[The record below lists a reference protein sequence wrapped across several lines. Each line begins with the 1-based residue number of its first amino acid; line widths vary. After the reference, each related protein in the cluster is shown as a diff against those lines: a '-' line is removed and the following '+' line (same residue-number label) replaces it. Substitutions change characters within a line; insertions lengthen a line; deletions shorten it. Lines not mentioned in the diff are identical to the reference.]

1 MKEIV
6 GHAREALFI
15 RQKDIPSPLQ
25 QDIIYK
31 YNLLFF
37 EDKACKK
44 CEFLPDRLS
53 SKTKL
58 SPNCE
63 SCAAFKGGV
72 QLATNCSL
80 NKKKYLKIPLGD
92 EKNLKQFLLKNNFH
106 LKVKK
111 YHKDI
116 PFSKSIKFTGT
127 YRGKYQ
133 EEAVEAILK
142 GKRGIIKSRARSG
155 KTVMVAAAICE
166 VGKKTL
172 IIASQREWLLGF
184 KETFIGSK
192 TQEPLTTCKP
202 KQIGLCKSYDDFL
215 KYDICLATV
224 QTFHSEKGQK
234 LLRRVRDLFS
244 FIAIDEVHLS
254 SAFKYAR
261 VIASLNSEYMIGV
274 SATPSRKDKK
284 FSISRNL
291 IGPNLYEAEV
301 PIVRPTIRLV
311 RTEYVVKNKGFT
323 PWTRIVSSL
332 ENDKQRLKLIAKWA
346 VQDAKNGHM
355 ILIPF
360 SQVKPIKK
368 LVTLINDL
376 AGEKIAYPFWGGLTG
391 KNSKGEKL
399 RDVYL
404 QAARKY
410 KIKVLVGNAKLLSTG
425 TNIPRASALYEI
437 ILSSNA
443 ENAEQRFSRVL
454 TPWEDKPAPI
464 IRYFLDNINVRR
476 RCLASEWYQVMLKTF
491 NPIISDVDNL
501 LMKNY
506 LSGKDKFEKLTL

>member
-15 RQKDIPSPLQ
+15 REKHIPPSLQKDILH
-25 QDIIYK
+25 K

-37 EDKACKK
+37 DDKACKK
-44 CEFLPDRLS
+44 CEFLPDRLGS
-53 SKTKL
+53 ETKL

-72 QLATNCSL
+72 QLATNCTL

-92 EKNLKQFLLKNNFH
+92 KKNLKEFFLKNNFR
-106 LKVKK
+106 LKIKK

-116 PFSKSIKFTGT
+116 PFSKPINFTGT

-133 EEAVEAILK
+133 EEAVKAILK
-142 GKRGIIKSRARSG
+142 GKRGVIKSPARSG
-155 KTVMVAAAICE
+155 KTVIVAAAICKIN
-166 VGKKTL
+166 KKTL
-172 IIASQREWLLGF
+172 IIASQREWLMGF

-192 TQEPLTTCKP
+192 TQEPLTTCNP
-202 KQIGLCKSYDDFL
+202 KQIGLCKSYEDFV

-234 LLRRVRDLFS
+234 LLRKIRDLYS

-254 SAFKYAR
+254 AAFKYAR
-261 VIASLNSEYMIGV
+261 ALASLNSEYMIGV
-274 SATPSRKDKK
+274 SATPSRKDKR
-284 FSISRNL
+284 FSIARNL

-301 PIVRPTIRLV
+301 SMVRPTIRLV
-311 RTEYVVKNKGFT
+311 RTGYAVKNKGFT
-323 PWTRIVSSL
+323 PWVRMVSNL
-332 ENDKQRLKLIAKWA
+332 ENDKARLKLIAKWA

-368 LVTLINDL
+368 LVTLINRL
-376 AGEKIAYPFWGGLTG
+376 AGDKIAYPFWGGLTG

-410 KIKVLVGNAKLLSTG
+410 KIKILVGNAKLLSTG

-437 ILSSNA
+437 LLSSNA

-454 TPWEDKPAPI
+454 TPWDEKPPPI
-464 IRYFLDNINVRR
+464 IRYFLDDITVRR
-476 RCLASEWYQVMLKTF
+476 RCLSSEWYQVMLKTF
-491 NPIISDVDNL
+491 NPIISEVDKIV
-501 LMKNY
+501 MKNY